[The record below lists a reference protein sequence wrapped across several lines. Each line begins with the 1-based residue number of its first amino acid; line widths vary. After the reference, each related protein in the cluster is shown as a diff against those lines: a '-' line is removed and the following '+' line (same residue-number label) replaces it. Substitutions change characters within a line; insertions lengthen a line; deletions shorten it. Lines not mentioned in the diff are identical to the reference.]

1 MENGTAHAM
10 LLKLLF
16 STVICAFIGWITNFI
31 AIKMLFHPRQPL
43 QVGSLTVQGIFPK
56 RQKALAFNLA
66 AVIEG
71 ELLSHDDIRQAMH
84 RPEFARRLKDRIL
97 DGFTDF
103 LSKRLGGLNPM
114 IAMFLD
120 SAMMDRIKGLLDAEM
135 DRIVPGL
142 LETATSE
149 LQNSLDLRQ
158 IIQDK
163 IEGLSME
170 RLEAL
175 LMSIMAREFRFIE
188 VVGAVL
194 GAAIG
199 LVQGLIFL

>member
-1 MENGTAHAM
+1 M

-16 STVICAFIGWITNFI
+16 STVICAFIGWITNYI

-43 QVGSLTVQGIFPK
+43 TIGSLTIQGIFPK
-56 RQKALAFNLA
+56 RQKALAMNLA

-71 ELLSHDDIRQAMH
+71 ELLSHEDIQQVLR
-84 RPEFARRLKDRIL
+84 RPEFAARLKEKIQE
-97 DGFTDF
+97 GFAQF
-103 LSKRLGGLNPM
+103 LSTRLGALNPM

-120 SAMMDRIKGLLDAEM
+120 GAMMDKIKGLLDAEL

-142 LETATSE
+142 LETATDE
-149 LQNSLDLRQ
+149 IRNSLDLRQ

-163 IEGLSME
+163 IENLSME
-170 RLEAL
+170 RLEVL
-175 LMSIMAREFRFIE
+175 LMSIMAKEFRFIE

-194 GAAIG
+194 GALIG
-199 LVQGLIFL
+199 LTQGLLFF

>member
-1 MENGTAHAM
+1 M
-10 LLKLLF
+10 LLKLCL

-31 AIKMLFHPRQPL
+31 AIKMLFHPRRPV

-56 RQKALAFNLA
+56 RQKALAMNLA

-71 ELLSHDDIRQAMH
+71 ELLSHDDIRQAMQ
-84 RPEFARRLKDRIL
+84 RPEFGARLKERIL
-97 DGFTDF
+97 EGFSEF
-103 LSKRLGGLNPM
+103 LTKRLGSLNPM

-120 SAMMDRIKGLLDAEM
+120 GPMMEKIKALLDKEL

-142 LETATSE
+142 LETATGE
-149 LQNSLDLRQ
+149 LQNSLDFRAL
-158 IIQDK
+158 IQEK
-163 IEGLSME
+163 IENLSME
-170 RLEAL
+170 RLEIL

-194 GAAIG
+194 GAGIG
-199 LVQGLIFL
+199 LIQGLLFF

>member
-1 MENGTAHAM
+1 M
-10 LLKLLF
+10 LLKIFF

-31 AIKMLFHPRQPL
+31 AIKMLFHPRTPV
-43 QVGSLTVQGIFPK
+43 QVGSLTIQGIFPK
-56 RQKALAFNLA
+56 RQKALALNLA

-71 ELLSHDDIRQAMH
+71 ELLSHDDIKSVMQ
-84 RPEFARRLKDRIL
+84 RPEFAARLKDKIQ
-97 DGFTDF
+97 DGFAEF

-120 SAMMDRIKGLLDAEM
+120 GAMLDKIKGLLDTEL
-135 DRIVPGL
+135 DHIVPGL
-142 LETATSE
+142 LDTATSE
-149 LQNSLDLRQ
+149 LENTLDFRKV
-158 IIQDK
+158 IQEK
-163 IEGLSME
+163 VENLSMD

-175 LMSIMAREFRFIE
+175 LMSIMAQEFRFIE

-199 LVQGLIFL
+199 LLQGLIFF

>member
-1 MENGTAHAM
+1 M
-10 LLKLLF
+10 LFKLCL

-31 AIKMLFHPRQPL
+31 AIKMLFHPRRPVQI
-43 QVGSLTVQGIFPK
+43 GSLTVQGIFPK
-56 RQKALAFNLA
+56 RQKALAMNLA

-71 ELLSHDDIRQAMH
+71 ELLSHDDIRQAMQ
-84 RPEFARRLKDRIL
+84 RPEFSARLKERIL
-97 DGFTDF
+97 DGFSEF
-103 LSKRLGGLNPM
+103 LSTRLGSLNPM

-120 SAMMDRIKGLLDAEM
+120 GPMMEKVKGLLDKEL

-142 LETATSE
+142 LETATGE
-149 LQNSLDLRQ
+149 LENSLDFRR

-163 IEGLSME
+163 IENLSME

-194 GAAIG
+194 GAIIG
-199 LVQGLIFL
+199 LIQGLLFF

>member
-1 MENGTAHAM
+1 
-10 LLKLLF
+10 
-16 STVICAFIGWITNFI
+16 
-31 AIKMLFHPRQPL
+31 MLFHPRRPV

-56 RQKALAFNLA
+56 RQKALALNLA

-71 ELLSHDDIRQAMH
+71 ELLSHDDIRQAMQ
-84 RPEFARRLKDRIL
+84 RPEFSARLKERIL
-97 DGFTDF
+97 DGFSEF
-103 LSKRLGGLNPM
+103 LSARLGGLNPM

-120 SAMMDRIKGLLDAEM
+120 GPMMEKVKGLLDKEL

-142 LETATSE
+142 LETATGE
-149 LQNSLDLRQ
+149 LENSLDFRR
-158 IIQDK
+158 IIQEK

-170 RLEAL
+170 RLEIL

-194 GAAIG
+194 GAIIG
-199 LVQGLIFL
+199 LIQGLLFF

>member
-1 MENGTAHAM
+1 M
-10 LLKLLF
+10 LLKLCL

-31 AIKMLFHPRQPL
+31 AIKMLFHPRRPV

-56 RQKALAFNLA
+56 RQKALAMNLA

-71 ELLSHDDIRQAMH
+71 ELLSHDDIRQAMQ
-84 RPEFARRLKDRIL
+84 RPEFSARLKDRIL
-97 DGFTDF
+97 DGFSEF
-103 LSKRLGGLNPM
+103 LSMRLGSLNPM

-120 SAMMDRIKGLLDAEM
+120 GPMMEKVKGLLDKEL

-142 LETATSE
+142 LETATGE
-149 LQNSLDLRQ
+149 LENSLDFRR

-163 IEGLSME
+163 IENLSME
-170 RLEAL
+170 RLEIL

-194 GAAIG
+194 GAFIG
-199 LVQGLIFL
+199 LIQGLLFF

>member
-1 MENGTAHAM
+1 M
-10 LLKLLF
+10 LLKLCL

-31 AIKMLFHPRQPL
+31 AIKMLFHPRRPV

-56 RQKALAFNLA
+56 RQKALAMNLA

-71 ELLSHDDIRQAMH
+71 ELLSHDDIRQAMQ
-84 RPEFARRLKDRIL
+84 RPEFGARLKERIL
-97 DGFTDF
+97 EGFSEF
-103 LSKRLGGLNPM
+103 LTTRLGSLNPM

-120 SAMMDRIKGLLDAEM
+120 GPMMEKIKALLDKEL

-142 LETATSE
+142 LETATGE
-149 LQNSLDLRQ
+149 LQNSLDFRAL
-158 IIQDK
+158 IQEK
-163 IEGLSME
+163 IENLSME
-170 RLEAL
+170 RLEIL

-194 GAAIG
+194 GAGIG
-199 LVQGLIFL
+199 LIQGLLFF

>member
-1 MENGTAHAM
+1 M
-10 LLKLLF
+10 LLKLCL
-16 STVICAFIGWITNFI
+16 STLICAFIGWITNFI
-31 AIKMLFHPRQPL
+31 AIKMLFHPRRPV

-56 RQKALAFNLA
+56 RQKALAMNLA

-71 ELLSHDDIRQAMH
+71 ELLSHDDIRQAMQ
-84 RPEFARRLKDRIL
+84 RPEFSARLKERIQ
-97 DGFTDF
+97 DGFSEF
-103 LSKRLGGLNPM
+103 LSQRLGSLNPM

-120 SAMMDRIKGLLDAEM
+120 SAMMEKVKGLLDKEL

-142 LETATSE
+142 LETATGE
-149 LQNSLDLRQ
+149 LENSLDFRR

-163 IEGLSME
+163 IENLSME
-170 RLEAL
+170 RLEIL

-194 GAAIG
+194 GAFIG
-199 LVQGLIFL
+199 LIQGLLFF

>member
-1 MENGTAHAM
+1 M
-10 LLKLLF
+10 LLKLCF
-16 STVICAFIGWITNFI
+16 SVLVCAFIGWITNFI
-31 AIKMLFHPRQPL
+31 AIKMLFHPRRPVQI
-43 QVGSLTVQGIFPK
+43 GSLTVQGIFPK
-56 RQKALAFNLA
+56 RQKALAMNLA

-71 ELLSHDDIRQAMH
+71 ELLSHDDIRGAMR
-84 RPEFARRLKDRIL
+84 RPEFSAKLKERIQE
-97 DGFTDF
+97 GFAEF

-120 SAMMDRIKGLLDAEM
+120 GPMLDRIRGLLDKEL

-149 LQNSLDLRQ
+149 LENSLDFRKL
-158 IIQDK
+158 IQEK
-163 IEGLSME
+163 IENLSME
-170 RLEAL
+170 RLEVL

-194 GAAIG
+194 GATIG
-199 LVQGLIFL
+199 LIQGLIFF

>member
-1 MENGTAHAM
+1 M

-188 VVGAVL
+188 VVGGVL
-194 GAAIG
+194 GGLIG
-199 LVQGLIFL
+199 LVQGLIFV